1 MAIGP
6 VQLIVLGFRHPDFH
20 GEIIA
25 ELERLRESDTV
36 RVIDSLAV
44 YKDEQGEVEVEHLSN
59 LSEDEAIELG
69 SKVGALI
76 GLGIEGEEGME
87 AGAAAGAEAASEGIE
102 FFSDEQA
109 WDVLEEIPNDSAAA
123 LILLEHHWAVPLRD
137 AIARAGGFRI
147 SDGFIS
153 PLDLVEIGL
162 LSAEEAKE
170 LNPTEPLQERRGKDD
185 HHDYEEDDMFAAR
198 RVARPGRPG
207 PGPVGRPA
215 ARAAAG
221 PARPATRRTARRTA
235 RRVSRRRI

>member
-6 VQLIVLGFRHPDFH
+6 VQLIVLGFSHPDFH
-20 GEIIA
+20 GEVIN

-44 YKDEQGEVEVEHLSN
+44 YKTADGELEVEHLSN
-59 LSEDEAIELG
+59 LSEQEAIELG

-87 AGAAAGAEAASEGIE
+87 AGAAAGAEQAAAEGVNVFGGAE
-102 FFSDEQA
+102 D
-109 WDVLEEIPNDSAAA
+109 WDVLEDIPNDSAAA

-162 LSAEEAKE
+162 MTAEEAKDLHAME
-170 LNPTEPLQERRGKDD
+170 TAG
-185 HHDYEEDDMFAAR
+185 AA
-198 RVARPGRPG
+198 P
-207 PGPVGRPA
+207 
-215 ARAAAG
+215 
-221 PARPATRRTARRTA
+221 
-235 RRVSRRRI
+235 S

>member
-6 VQLIVLGFRHPDFH
+6 VQLIVLGFNHPDFH

-25 ELERLRESDTV
+25 ELERLRETDTV

-44 YKDEQGEVEVEHLSN
+44 YKDADGDIGVEHLSN
-59 LSEDEAIELG
+59 LTTEEAVELG
-69 SKVGALI
+69 SKIGALI

-87 AGAAAGAEAASEGIE
+87 AGAEAGAEAAAEGVSAFSEE
-102 FFSDEQA
+102 DA
-109 WDVLEEIPNDSAAA
+109 WDVLEDIPNDSAAA

-162 LSAEEAKE
+162 LSAEESKE
-170 LNPTEPLQERRGKDD
+170 LHAMEQ
-185 HHDYEEDDMFAAR
+185 A
-198 RVARPGRPG
+198 
-207 PGPVGRPA
+207 
-215 ARAAAG
+215 
-221 PARPATRRTARRTA
+221 
-235 RRVSRRRI
+235 